1 MAQKDLIIREKISH
15 SGVFSFG
22 SFYGFMHG
30 WLKEEG
36 YGVTEEKY
44 GEKIGGDSRD
54 ISADWKATKDLTE
67 YFRIELKINMKVN
80 GLSDVEVEID
90 GTKKQMQKGEVE
102 VDLGG
107 FLIRDPDSAWD
118 GNPFLRFLRDVYNKY
133 IISARIE
140 DMEGKVDTVIKD
152 LKEEL
157 KAFLEL
163 SGRRQ
168 I

>member
-1 MAQKDLIIREKISH
+1 MAQKDQIIREKMSH

-22 SFYGFMHG
+22 TFYGFMHG

-54 ISADWKATKDLTE
+54 ISAEWKATKDLTE
-67 YFRIELKINMKVN
+67 YFRIELKIKMEVK
-80 GLSDVEVEID
+80 GLTDVEVEID
-90 GTKKQMQKGEVE
+90 GQKKQMQRGSVE
-102 VDLGG
+102 LDMQG
-107 FLIRDPDSAWD
+107 FLIRDPSSEWD
-118 GNPFLRFLRDVYNKY
+118 KKPGLRFLRDVYNKY
-133 IISARIE
+133 IIPKRFE
-140 DMEGKVDTVIKD
+140 DMKEMTDKVIKD

-163 SGRRQ
+163 SGRR
-168 I
+168 